1 MGSLSTPPES
11 AGQSSVPND
20 RQSIDEALRADTIG
34 PKRDLSDRPTREERR
49 DRLRGDRVALM
60 ADMAAAL
67 AHEINQPLTAA
78 ANYLFAVRRH
88 VGGNPAALAALDKT
102 EAQLVRA
109 GRIVSRLREFMAHGE
124 PETVTQSLHE
134 VIRGA
139 RELAAPALKQANVDL
154 NLRLEAAQDLVLADR
169 IEIERA
175 LVSLIGNA
183 IKAVGGSADGMVTI
197 ATSLA
202 NGAIQ
207 IDIADW
213 RPGLSES
220 TDAELVEPLNWTNV
234 GSLGDELRIARAI
247 IEAHRGSAWAA
258 PRRGGGAIF
267 SFALPLVG
275 QVPGGA

>member
-1 MGSLSTPPES
+1 M
-11 AGQSSVPND
+11 
-20 RQSIDEALRADTIG
+20 
-34 PKRDLSDRPTREERR
+34 SDRPTREERL
-49 DRLRGDRVALM
+49 DRLRGDRRALM
-60 ADMAAAL
+60 ADMTAAL

-78 ANYLFAVRRH
+78 ANYLSAARRL

-109 GRIVSRLREFMAHGE
+109 GRIVGRLREFMARGE

-169 IEIERA
+169 VEIEQA

-183 IKAVGGSADGMVTI
+183 IKAVGGSADRRVTI

-207 IDIADW
+207 TDIDW
-213 RPGLSES
+213 RPGYVR
-220 TDAELVEPLNWTNV
+220 TD
-234 GSLGDELRIARAI
+234 
-247 IEAHRGSAWAA
+247 
-258 PRRGGGAIF
+258 
-267 SFALPLVG
+267 
-275 QVPGGA
+275 

>member
-1 MGSLSTPPES
+1 
-11 AGQSSVPND
+11 
-20 RQSIDEALRADTIG
+20 
-34 PKRDLSDRPTREERR
+34 
-49 DRLRGDRVALM
+49 M
-60 ADMAAAL
+60 ADMTAAL

-78 ANYLFAVRRH
+78 ANYLSAARRL

-109 GRIVSRLREFMAHGE
+109 GRIVGRLREFMARGE

-154 NLRLEAAQDLVLADR
+154 NLRLEAAQDLVLVDR
-169 IEIERA
+169 VEIEQA

-183 IKAVGGSADGMVTI
+183 IKAVGGSADRMVTI

-207 IDIADW
+207 TDIADW
-213 RPGLSES
+213 RPGMSEP
-220 TDAELVEPLNWTNV
+220 TDVESFEPLKSTNV
-234 GSLGDELRIARAI
+234 GSLGDELWIARAI
-247 IEAHRGSAWAA
+247 IEAHRGSVWAA
-258 PRRGGGAIF
+258 PRRGGGAMF

-275 QVPGGA
+275 QGPGGA

>member
-1 MGSLSTPPES
+1 MLPGRT
-11 AGQSSVPND
+11 G
-20 RQSIDEALRADTIG
+20 
-34 PKRDLSDRPTREERR
+34 DLSDRPTREERL
-49 DRLRGDRVALM
+49 DRLSGDRRALM

-78 ANYLFAVRRH
+78 ANYLFALRRH

-124 PETVTQSLHE
+124 PETVKQSLHE

-169 IEIERA
+169 VEIEQA

-183 IKAVGGSADGMVTI
+183 IKAVGRSADRRVTI
-197 ATSLA
+197 ATALA
-202 NGAIQ
+202 IGAIQ
-207 IDIADW
+207 TDIDW
-213 RPGLSES
+213 HPGMSEP
-220 TDAELVEPLNWTNV
+220 TDAELFEPLSSTNV
-234 GSLGDELRIARAI
+234 GSPGDELWIARAI
-247 IEAHRGSAWAA
+247 IEAHRGSLWAA
-258 PRRGGGAIF
+258 PRRGGGAMF
-267 SFALPLVG
+267 SFALPLVE
-275 QVPGGA
+275 QGA